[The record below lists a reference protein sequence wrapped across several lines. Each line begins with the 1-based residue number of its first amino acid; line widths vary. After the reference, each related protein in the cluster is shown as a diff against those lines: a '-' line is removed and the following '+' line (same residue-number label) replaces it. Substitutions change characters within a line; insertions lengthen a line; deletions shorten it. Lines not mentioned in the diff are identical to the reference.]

1 MHRSLKVVYLKRVLK
16 NIFHLAIFALALIC
30 VFYAGAYNEWKSNQ
44 ISTSE
49 FLEVNESYHTK
60 IVWFEETQGG
70 ESENGL
76 SKINFVDYIDN
87 GTEKRLFADDNNT
100 VTPIQTNAMNEKL
113 VHVGESKDGKNFWI
127 VYIPSKETYLNN
139 KDTGVKAKNAT
150 NFGPM
155 TANSVV
161 YGIASVSGQKLRS
174 NDYILKNGD
183 DYIKLDFTE
192 SQNSMQIDQY
202 KMRNLIYWYTYYFT
216 QAVNT
221 GDFEDVEDYLYPG
234 SSLYNAQKSY
244 VASTYEKGIKEN
256 IKSFNVISYSLS
268 DDKKSGTV
276 STEEDYDIYQNSDTE
291 PSTKTFHYTY
301 TFTYNDEFSG
311 YQLSGIN

>member
-139 KDTGVKAKNAT
+139 TRD
-150 NFGPM
+150 
-155 TANSVV
+155 
-161 YGIASVSGQKLRS
+161 
-174 NDYILKNGD
+174 
-183 DYIKLDFTE
+183 
-192 SQNSMQIDQY
+192 
-202 KMRNLIYWYTYYFT
+202 
-216 QAVNT
+216 
-221 GDFEDVEDYLYPG
+221 
-234 SSLYNAQKSY
+234 
-244 VASTYEKGIKEN
+244 
-256 IKSFNVISYSLS
+256 
-268 DDKKSGTV
+268 
-276 STEEDYDIYQNSDTE
+276 
-291 PSTKTFHYTY
+291 
-301 TFTYNDEFSG
+301 
-311 YQLSGIN
+311 